1 MNRKAVFYLILFFL
15 ISYNNFFDYIGF
27 QDKGFYV
34 KLISYLIFCLIFII
48 SLRFKNTSNTNEQQ
62 KNKRV
67 ILWLFLF
74 SIVSAINASTFNQQ
88 SYSVSFITMIPTFIN
103 YTFIYILTKNFIGI
117 KEFESYI
124 KIMSLLYIIANI
136 IAFVTV
142 PNPLFGNQELDI
154 SRGTYRFRISGIFW
168 VVLYFF
174 QIIKYYKETSHT
186 KYLFIAIFLY
196 LVIVASLARQYMVY
210 SFILGLLY
218 IMQDIKLYKKIIII
232 LTSIVLFYC
241 VYSTPFVKNMLDMS
255 ITQIE
260 RSKYDEEDIRIQDYK
275 YFVIECPRNT
285 SQFLFGFG
293 IPSYG
298 NSEWGRKVEQLNI
311 ETGLIQADTG
321 WAGFYWYYGF
331 LSTLLLIL
339 LYYFNLISQIPKTLS
354 YIKYFLCYVILT
366 AIAGGSIL
374 YYNEFIIS
382 IFCFYFIGKYSTMK
396 NEKSNKNKY

>member
-1 MNRKAVFYLILFFL
+1 MNRKILYYLILFFL

-27 QDKGFYV
+27 QDKTYYI
-34 KLISYLIFCLIFII
+34 KLINYLIFCLILII
-48 SLRFKNTSNTNEQQ
+48 SLKFRNVSDTNVQHR
-62 KNKRV
+62 NKRI

-74 SIVSAINASTFNQQ
+74 SIVSVINASTFNNQ
-88 SYSVSFITMIPTFIN
+88 SYGVSFMTMIPLFIN
-103 YTFIYILTKNFIGI
+103 YIFIYILTRNLIGI

-136 IAFVTV
+136 IAFMTV

-174 QIIKYYKETSHT
+174 KTLKDYKETNCK
-186 KYLFIAIFLY
+186 KYLLITFFLY
-196 LVIVASLARQYMVY
+196 LVIVASLARQYMIY

-218 IMQDIKLYKKIIII
+218 IMKSMKIYKKIMII
-232 LTSIVLFYC
+232 LTTIIVFYF
-241 VYSTPFVKNMLDMS
+241 VYSTPFVQNMLDMS

-260 RSKYDEEDIRIQDYK
+260 ENKYDDEDIRIQDYK
-275 YFVIECPRNT
+275 YFIIECPRNI

-293 IPSYG
+293 IPAYG
-298 NSEWGRKVEQLNI
+298 NSEWGNKIEQLNI

-339 LYYFNLISQIPKTLS
+339 LYYYNLVSPIPKTLS
-354 YIKYFLCYVILT
+354 YIKYFLCYVVLT
-366 AIAGGSIL
+366 AIGGGPIL
-374 YYNEFIIS
+374 YYHEFIIS
-382 IFCFYFIGKYSTMK
+382 IFCFYYIGKYSTLK
-396 NEKSNKNKY
+396 NSKQSKISY